1 MESCRHV
8 SSHRLLCAEASSI
21 RLHKM
26 PRPKKN
32 MAKEEAGEQSKQY
45 KLNVWVKQEDR
56 VGTSASG
63 SGRKRGR
70 PVLNIDKETVD
81 PAKSTKF
88 RKMKDLC
95 MCSVQNIL
103 EYYPREFYVLSIL
116 LLRHSAF
123 ECYLGEACAAVVI
136 HVTCYPFLGYWPAS
150 RKHREPSR
158 HR

>member
-1 MESCRHV
+1 
-8 SSHRLLCAEASSI
+8 
-21 RLHKM
+21 
-26 PRPKKN
+26 

-136 HVTCYPFLGYWPAS
+136 HVT
-150 RKHREPSR
+150 
-158 HR
+158 

>member
-1 MESCRHV
+1 
-8 SSHRLLCAEASSI
+8 
-21 RLHKM
+21 
-26 PRPKKN
+26 

-56 VGTSASG
+56 VGTSSSG

-88 RKMKDLC
+88 RKMEDLC

-103 EYYPREFYVLSIL
+103 EYYQSRVL
-116 LLRHSAF
+116 
-123 ECYLGEACAAVVI
+123 
-136 HVTCYPFLGYWPAS
+136 P
-150 RKHREPSR
+150 
-158 HR
+158 